1 MGDNQNKSPMD
12 LHQPLNMV
20 NNVNGGEKPRDK
32 PEDYQNGDGG
42 QHEGGE
48 YECEGGEFEG
58 GLNENKN
65 DGETDT
71 QSKPPTTQTLGSST

>member
-1 MGDNQNKSPMD
+1 MGDSQNKPQMD
-12 LHQPLNMV
+12 LHQPVNMV
-20 NNVNGGEKPRDK
+20 NNINGVENPK
-32 PEDYQNGDGG
+32 PEDYHNGDGA

-48 YECEGGEFEG
+48 YDHEGGEFEG
-58 GLNENKN
+58 GLNELKN